1 MIRGA
6 QRILHRSA
14 APCATLVLMLCLS
27 QAATPPVAS
36 ASPYRPY
43 PIQSPERRELTR
55 AYALAHYGIDD
66 WRLIDPQMIIVH
78 YTATDSESVSLST
91 FKPARLGSDRNDI
104 ALGGELNVG
113 VHYLIGKD
121 GTIWSLLP
129 ESDMGRHAVGFNH
142 LAIGI
147 EMVAATEKGLTPG
160 QLGAAARL
168 VADIAR
174 RNPSIVYLF
183 GHHEYRQ
190 ASRAHFALY
199 RELQAGY
206 LPPEKSD
213 PGQAFMA
220 ALRETLRKDFD
231 LGLLD

>member
-1 MIRGA
+1 MIRVSPHFPTL
-6 QRILHRSA
+6 ILI
-14 APCATLVLMLCLS
+14 LCLS
-27 QAATPPVAS
+27 QAPAPSALS
-36 ASPYRPY
+36 ASPYRPF
-43 PIQSPERRELTR
+43 PIQSEERRELTR
-55 AYALAHYGIDD
+55 AYALAHYGVDD
-66 WRLIDPQMIIVH
+66 WRLADPRMIIMH
-78 YTATDSESVSLST
+78 YTATDSESISLST
-91 FKPARLGSDRNDI
+91 FKPPRLGSGRSDI
-104 ALGGELNVG
+104 ASGGELNVG

-129 ESDMGRHAVGFNH
+129 ESAMGRHAVGFNH

-147 EMVAATEKGLTPG
+147 EMVAATAKGLTAA

-168 VADIAR
+168 VSDIVR
-174 RNPSIVYLF
+174 RNPSIAYLF

-213 PGQAFMA
+213 PGPAFMA
-220 ALRETLRKDFD
+220 ALRETLKNDFELSLRD
-231 LGLLD
+231 